1 MASSRA
7 LLQALRPTKVVPGRH
22 WELRRFCGGAAA
34 VDPHPPSASS
44 GAAAPSSSSASS
56 SSGAPNSCAASIF
69 EGFRN
74 QGLEHW
80 ERSRLEWRRG
90 GASSAGAVF
99 GLRRPGSGAALSRPS
114 RERWPAST
122 VTAVARAAAAA
133 GPATVSDRSLARLVH
148 GIEHLEPEED
158 FERPRGG
165 ARRSGS
171 AMVRQHEQ
179 SHLRVP
185 LAELV
190 AYVSRQWSK
199 KARVECA
206 LDLPPKRGGSDAAG
220 GAGGMHISGSF

>member
-7 LLQALRPTKVVPGRH
+7 LLQALRPTKVAAGRH
-22 WELRRFCGGAAA
+22 WELRRFCGSAVAVDPQPPSGSPGAAA
-34 VDPHPPSASS
+34 S
-44 GAAAPSSSSASS
+44 SSSSASS
-56 SSGAPNSCAASIF
+56 SSGAPGSCDASIF

-90 GASSAGAVF
+90 GASGAGAVF
-99 GLRRPGSGAALSRPS
+99 GLRRPGSGAAQSSPS
-114 RERWPAST
+114 RGRWPAST
-122 VTAVARAAAAA
+122 VTAVTRAAAAV

-165 ARRSGS
+165 ARRSVS
-171 AMVRQHEQ
+171 ALARQHEQ

-206 LDLPPKRGGSDAAG
+206 LDLPSKRGGSDAVG
-220 GAGGMHISGSF
+220 GAGGTHISGSF